1 MTIHT
6 AEKLVIITER
16 LISEKICGI
25 IMNAGATGYTI
36 TPAGGK
42 GSRNIRTTSESATIV
57 EEFSNIKI
65 EVIVSSKAMAEAI
78 IEEVTE
84 KYFSNYSGIAYIEEV
99 GIMRQS
105 KFVR

>member
-16 LISEKICGI
+16 LICEKICKI
-25 IMNAGATGYTI
+25 ITNAGATGYTL

-42 GSRNIRTTSESATIV
+42 GSRNMRTTSDAATLV
-57 EEFSNIKI
+57 DEFRNIKI
-65 EVIVSSKAMAEAI
+65 EVIVTSKAIAEAI
-78 IEEVTE
+78 IEEVADT
-84 KYFSNYSGIAYIEEV
+84 YFSNYSGIAYIEEV

-105 KFVR
+105 KFVK